1 MEGLRPRWT
10 GAMMTRPWWMSQL
23 LGSLKGLPNI
33 VVDGKEGD
41 EQGKGVVS
49 KDTWLE
55 EYVEQW
61 VWPKGLD
68 PVEVMVMGWCW
79 KLRHS
84 TLTLNLSLPHQIVI

>member
-1 MEGLRPRWT
+1 
-10 GAMMTRPWWMSQL
+10 MMTRPWWMSQL

-61 VWPKGLD
+61 VWLKGPH
-68 PVEVMVMGWCW
+68 PVEVMVMGRCW
-79 KLRHS
+79 KLGHS
-84 TLTLNLSLPHQIVI
+84 TLTLNLTPLHQMVI